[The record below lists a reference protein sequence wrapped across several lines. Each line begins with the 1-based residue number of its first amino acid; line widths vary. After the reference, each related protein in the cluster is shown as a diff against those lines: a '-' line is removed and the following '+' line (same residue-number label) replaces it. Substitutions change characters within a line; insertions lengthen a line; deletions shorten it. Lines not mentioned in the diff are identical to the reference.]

1 MKEPLTHARAEILAL
16 EALAWLAG
24 QPDAI
29 GQFLTISGLEASDLR
44 LAVGDTGLQ
53 ASVLDYL
60 LANESLLLD
69 FCQSASLK
77 PQAIHHARHHL
88 GGESS

>member
-1 MKEPLTHARAEILAL
+1 MKEPLSRERAEILAL

-29 GQFLTISGLEASDLR
+29 AKFLTMSGLEVSDMR
-44 LAVGDTGLQ
+44 GAVSDPGLQ
-53 ASVLDYL
+53 TSVLDFIL
-60 LANESLLLD
+60 TNESLLQD

-77 PQAIHHARHHL
+77 PEAVHTARYRL
-88 GGESS
+88 GG

>member
-1 MKEPLTHARAEILAL
+1 LKETLERERAEILSL

-29 GQFLTISGLEASDLR
+29 AKFLTISGLEASDLR
-44 LAVGDTGLQ
+44 RAVEDSGLQ
-53 ASVLDYL
+53 SSVLDFL
-60 LANESLLLD
+60 LADEKLLLE

-77 PQAIHHARHHL
+77 PQAVHAARYWL
-88 GGESS
+88 GG

>member
-1 MKEPLTHARAEILAL
+1 MAL

-29 GQFLTISGLEASDLR
+29 AGFLAISGLEISHLR
-44 LAVGDTGLQ
+44 LAAGDAGLQ

-60 LANESLLLD
+60 LANENLLLD
-69 FCQSASLK
+69 FCQTRSLK
-77 PQAIHHARHHL
+77 TPTIHLARQRL
-88 GGESS
+88 ETKDS

>member
-1 MKEPLTHARAEILAL
+1 MKEPLNREQAEILAL

-24 QPDAI
+24 QPEAI
-29 GQFLTISGLEASDLR
+29 ARFLTISGLETSDLR
-44 LAVGDTGLQ
+44 LAVGDSGLQ

-77 PQAIHHARHHL
+77 PQAVHTARYRL
-88 GGESS
+88 GG

>member
-1 MKEPLTHARAEILAL
+1 MKEPLTRARAEILAL

-29 GQFLTISGLEASDLR
+29 ARFLTISGLEASDLR
-44 LAVGDTGLQ
+44 LAVGDAGLQ
-53 ASVLDYL
+53 TSVLDYL
-60 LANESLLLD
+60 LTNENLLLD

-77 PQAIHHARHHL
+77 PQAVHTARYQL
-88 GGESS
+88 GG

>member
-1 MKEPLTHARAEILAL
+1 LKEPLDRARAEILAL

-29 GQFLTISGLEASDLR
+29 SRFLTMSGLQASDLR
-44 LAVGDTGLQ
+44 QAVGDPGLQ
-53 ASVLDYL
+53 GSVLDFV
-60 LANESLLLD
+60 LANETLLLD

-77 PQAIHHARHHL
+77 PQRVHAARNQL
-88 GGESS
+88 DR

>member
-1 MKEPLTHARAEILAL
+1 MKEPLNREQAEILAL

-24 QPDAI
+24 QPEAI
-29 GQFLTISGLEASDLR
+29 ARFLTISGLETSDLR
-44 LAVGDTGLQ
+44 LAVGDSGLQ

-77 PQAIHHARHHL
+77 PQAVHTARYRL
-88 GGESS
+88 ES

>member
-1 MKEPLTHARAEILAL
+1 MRAEILAL

-29 GQFLTISGLEASDLR
+29 ARFLTISGLEASDLR
-44 LAVGDTGLQ
+44 KAVADRELQ

-69 FCQSASLK
+69 FCRSASLK
-77 PQAIHHARHHL
+77 PQAIHHARHQL
-88 GGESS
+88 GG

>member
-1 MKEPLTHARAEILAL
+1 LKEPLNREQAEILAL

-29 GQFLTISGLEASDLR
+29 ARFLTIS
-44 LAVGDTGLQ
+44 GLQ

-60 LANESLLLD
+60 LANESLLLE

-77 PQAIHHARHHL
+77 PQAVHAARYRL
-88 GGESS
+88 ES

>member
-1 MKEPLTHARAEILAL
+1 LKEPLSHERAEILAL

-29 GQFLTISGLEASDLR
+29 ARFLTISGLEASDLR
-44 LAVGDTGLQ
+44 LAVGDSGLQ

-60 LANESLLLD
+60 LTNENLLLE

-77 PQAIHHARHHL
+77 PQAVHTARHHL
-88 GGESS
+88 GG

>member
-1 MKEPLTHARAEILAL
+1 MKEPLTRERAEILAL
-16 EALAWLAG
+16 EALAWLVG

-29 GQFLTISGLEASDLR
+29 ARFLTISGVEASDLR
-44 LAVGDTGLQ
+44 LAVGDAGLQ

-60 LANESLLLD
+60 LGHENLLLD

-77 PQAIHHARHHL
+77 PQEVHTARYRL
-88 GGESS
+88 EGGA

>member
-1 MKEPLTHARAEILAL
+1 LKEPLNREQAEILAL

-29 GQFLTISGLEASDLR
+29 ARFLTISGLEASDLR
-44 LAVGDTGLQ
+44 LAVGDSGLQ

-77 PQAIHHARHHL
+77 PQAVHAARYRL
-88 GGESS
+88 GG

>member
-1 MKEPLTHARAEILAL
+1 M

-29 GQFLTISGLEASDLR
+29 ARFLTISGLEASDLR
-44 LAVGDTGLQ
+44 LAVGDSGLQ

-60 LANESLLLD
+60 LMNETLLLE

-77 PQAIHHARHHL
+77 PQAVYTARHHL
-88 GGESS
+88 GG

>member
-1 MKEPLTHARAEILAL
+1 LKEPLNREQAEILAL

-24 QPDAI
+24 QPEAI
-29 GQFLTISGLEASDLR
+29 ARFLTISGLETSDLR
-44 LAVGDTGLQ
+44 LAVGDSGLQ

-77 PQAIHHARHHL
+77 PQAVHTARYRL
-88 GGESS
+88 ES